1 MIIPIFITKLHI
13 AIVAGDQLNVTFN
26 GDYEIT
32 CQDSYP
38 NQSEVDGR
46 IKDFAFKKLK
56 YIASILIT
64 APLGAILMDSL
75 YKKLL
80 NRNTQDSKGKT
91 PIIAFNPILSGY
103 NLLKENE

>member
-26 GDYEIT
+26 GNYEIT
-32 CQDSYP
+32 CQDPYP
-38 NQSEVDGR
+38 NRSEVDGR
-46 IKDFAFKKLK
+46 IKEFALKKLI

-64 APLGAILMDSL
+64 VSLGAILMDSL

-80 NRNTQDSKGKT
+80 TQDLEEAVGS
-91 PIIAFNPILSGY
+91 
-103 NLLKENE
+103 

>member
-13 AIVAGDQLNVTFN
+13 VIVAGDQLNVTFN

-32 CQDSYP
+32 CQDPYP
-38 NQSEVDGR
+38 NQSEVDGK
-46 IKDFAFKKLK
+46 IKDFALKKLI

-64 APLGAILMDSL
+64 VPLGAILMDSL

-80 NRNTQDSKGKT
+80 NRNTQDSKEKT
-91 PIIAFNPILSGY
+91 SIS
-103 NLLKENE
+103 

>member
-26 GDYEIT
+26 GNYEIT
-32 CQDSYP
+32 CQDPYP
-38 NQSEVDGR
+38 NRSEVDGK
-46 IKDFAFKKLK
+46 IKDFALKKLI

-64 APLGAILMDSL
+64 VPLGVILMDSL

-80 NRNTQDSKGKT
+80 NRNTQESKEKT
-91 PIIAFNPILSGY
+91 SIS
-103 NLLKENE
+103 

>member
-26 GDYEIT
+26 GNYEIT
-32 CQDSYP
+32 CQDPYP
-38 NQSEVDGR
+38 NRSEVDGK
-46 IKDFAFKKLK
+46 IKDFALKKLI

-80 NRNTQDSKGKT
+80 NRNRQESKEKT
-91 PIIAFNPILSGY
+91 SIS
-103 NLLKENE
+103 

>member
-26 GDYEIT
+26 GNYEIT
-32 CQDSYP
+32 CQDPYP
-38 NQSEVDGR
+38 NRSEVDGK
-46 IKDFAFKKLK
+46 IKDFALKKFI

-64 APLGAILMDSL
+64 VPLGAILMDSL

-80 NRNTQDSKGKT
+80 NRNTQESKEKT
-91 PIIAFNPILSGY
+91 SIS
-103 NLLKENE
+103 

>member
-26 GDYEIT
+26 GNYEIT
-32 CQDSYP
+32 CQDPYP
-38 NQSEVDGR
+38 NRSEVDGK
-46 IKDFAFKKLK
+46 IKDFALKKLI

-64 APLGAILMDSL
+64 VPLGAILMDSL

-80 NRNTQDSKGKT
+80 NRNTQESKEKT
-91 PIIAFNPILSGY
+91 SIS
-103 NLLKENE
+103 